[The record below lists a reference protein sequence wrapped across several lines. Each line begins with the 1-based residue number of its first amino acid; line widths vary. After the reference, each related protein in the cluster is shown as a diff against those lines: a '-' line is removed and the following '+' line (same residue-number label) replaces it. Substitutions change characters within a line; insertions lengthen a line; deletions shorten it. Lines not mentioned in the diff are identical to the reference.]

1 MGELLCHSIF
11 RISVST
17 RLDPSILDPSILDPS
32 ILAAAGYFIALSA
45 KGDIVFP

>member
-17 RLDPSILDPSILDPS
+17 RLDPSILDPS